1 MVGWIELFMTQ
12 MLLLLL
18 LLLHLLIGLFSRT
31 TLVSQYQKG
40 KISLGLNEARDYEVL
55 GSNDTNWTIGKQSA
69 PPDHTKTSSLN
80 FYRPDVLPNTQ
91 PTMSKH

>member
-1 MVGWIELFMTQ
+1 MVGWIELFIAQ

-55 GSNDTNWTIGKQSA
+55 GSNDTNLHLQITPK
-69 PPDHTKTSSLN
+69 PH
-80 FYRPDVLPNTQ
+80 
-91 PTMSKH
+91 H